1 MRDYAQYGTSTSDVV
16 VALVLLEQQLVVEL
30 LGVQGVQQSHQMRI
44 GLVLAHPKLECMS
57 TWRRLL
63 WAASSCSC
71 RNRRWGWIRTDRI
84 NSPAPTTRSSVIC
97 LCAFEFS
104 GSESK
109 LWDPQSIGN
118 KNNVTVLIC
127 WGSKMDKYRLIWMN
141 PKQEFPMSL
150 VMMVN
155 SLLLMSKD

>member
-63 WAASSCSC
+63 
-71 RNRRWGWIRTDRI
+71 
-84 NSPAPTTRSSVIC
+84 
-97 LCAFEFS
+97 
-104 GSESK
+104 
-109 LWDPQSIGN
+109 
-118 KNNVTVLIC
+118 
-127 WGSKMDKYRLIWMN
+127 
-141 PKQEFPMSL
+141 
-150 VMMVN
+150 
-155 SLLLMSKD
+155 